1 MLSRVG
7 PRPRRRTTPRTA
19 RVLAGLSLVAGLCGG
34 TSACAYPGCTEP
46 TLSAE
51 PVVVDDPSS
60 PVTLSVRLADDD
72 GPISGREVTFFVLT
86 RGGDATGV
94 RAGQAETDAD
104 GWARI
109 TREDGVSG
117 PALPDETVHG
127 YKAEFS
133 VMGTVEGKTYC
144 PTEVEA
150 PITCRAGDSEGTC
163 EPKPFPG

>member
-1 MLSRVG
+1 MRALVG
-7 PRPRRRTTPRTA
+7 
-19 RVLAGLSLVAGLCGG
+19 LAVIVGLGGG
-34 TSACAYPGCTEP
+34 TSGCSYPGCTEP

-51 PVVVDDPSS
+51 PVVVDDPST

-72 GPISGREVTFFVLT
+72 GPVSGRKVTFFILT

-104 GWARI
+104 GVASI
-109 TREDGVSG
+109 TREDGVNG
-117 PALPDETVHG
+117 PVLPDETVHG

-133 VMGTVEGKTYC
+133 ALGTVDGKTHC
-144 PTEVEA
+144 PAEVEA
-150 PITCRAGDSEGTC
+150 PVSCRVGADEGAC